1 MQRNSF
7 NRYII
12 FTGLLLQAFI
22 LSAAVPSGY
31 YYFVKNKKKA
41 ELKTAIHTYCG
52 PMKEFEYGG
61 GVGFTWEGFFST
73 DRRADSTV
81 IDMYS
86 NTVRKFSGFSAV
98 SGMHIEHSFP
108 KSWWG
113 AYPNGAYKDLFHLYP
128 ADASANESKNNLPL
142 GEVTGTPGF
151 DNGVTK
157 TGKNGFE
164 TAYTDNCFEPA
175 DEFKG
180 DFARSYFY
188 IASVYENL
196 APLMQSPMTYTNN
209 TYPFFK
215 PWAIDLLLKWN
226 KQDPVSA
233 KELTRIEAVYNL
245 QGNRNPF
252 IDYPDLAEYI
262 WGKDTLN
269 VYPFPTETE
278 PFLVAPRRGNS
289 IDFGVILQNDTRS
302 QNLHIQGV
310 NIGSDINVKI
320 KNKTASFSLSNS
332 VVSASS
338 ALTGIDV
345 SVKFTPSTSG
355 LVCDTLLI
363 NGGGLTESLTIPLKA
378 LASADFITIE
388 PTDITPVGGTLQWIS
403 DPLATQYRLNVF
415 QGEQHA
421 GDLIIAT
428 YVEGSSWNKA
438 IELYNGTGKTL
449 DLSRYSLQ
457 KQSNGA
463 GPVAYTLKLTGSL
476 VTGKSYVIVHK
487 QSAADLMAKANMVTD
502 SLLQY
507 NGNDAISLVRSG
519 VTIDMVGQA
528 NAGADVMWGV
538 DVTLQRKNY
547 VTHPS
552 SIFNHAEWN
561 ILPMDSY
568 SMLGNH
574 QMLFMP
580 ADPFYVLQNAIVGL
594 NTSYPIENLTPNNTY
609 TYSVESMRSGVIAT
623 AINTMQLHTSAL
635 DIPEISEASDVQSN
649 QFTANWGA
657 SPYASGYLL
666 NVYKVS
672 GQADTTEVEG
682 FNNIGTSGVPV
693 LPNGWSGNA
702 SGIYTT
708 ATSSGVATP
717 SVNLKANKEWLQ
729 TKTYPQ
735 AVSKFT
741 YMYRFGSTSTNS
753 SILVDGLNNNSWVR
767 IDSIIYKNTTKT
779 YPVYNFNRNQSLKAF
794 KFIFNKPA
802 SGGNLGIDD
811 VSATYG
817 NQDTV
822 YVQKDIPVTTTSSV
836 VTGLTENT
844 QYYYTVRATL
854 GSSVSGVSETIGAHT
869 LVKTQ
874 ISDLNVSTIRI
885 FSGNE
890 QLSISGL
897 HGDET
902 VQFYSLTG
910 ICLYQTKATSTNLD
924 IVFQHQGIF
933 IVKIQ
938 NTGYRFT
945 GKIIH

>member
-7 NRYII
+7 PRYII
-12 FTGLLLQAFI
+12 ISGLLLQALI
-22 LSAAVPSGY
+22 VSAAVPSGY

-61 GVGFTWEGFFST
+61 GAGFTWEGFFST

-86 NTVRKFSGFSAV
+86 NTVRKFSGFSAI

-175 DEFKG
+175 DEYKG

-252 IDYPDLAEYI
+252 IDYPNLAEYI

-269 VYPFPTETE
+269 IFPFPTETE
-278 PFLVAPRRGNS
+278 PFLVAPRRGNT

-310 NIGSDINVKI
+310 NISSDISVKI
-320 KNKTASFSLSNS
+320 KNNTLSFS
-332 VVSASS
+332 VSASVIS
-338 ALTGIDV
+338 ASVALNGTDV
-345 SVKFTPSTSG
+345 SVKFTPSAPGS
-355 LVCDTLLI
+355 VRDTLLI
-363 NGGGLTESLTIPLKA
+363 EGGGLTESLRIPLKA
-378 LASADFITIE
+378 LASADFITLE

-403 DPLATQYRLNVF
+403 DPLATQYRLNVY
-415 QGEQHA
+415 QGDLQA
-421 GDLIIAT
+421 GDLIIST
-428 YVEGSSWNKA
+428 YVDGSSWNKA
-438 IELYNGTGKTL
+438 LELYNGTGKSI
-449 DLSRYSLQ
+449 DLSHYSLQ

-463 GPVAYTLKLTGSL
+463 GYFGSTLRLAGTL
-476 VTGKSYVIVHK
+476 DNAKSYVIAHK
-487 QSAADLMAKANMVTD
+487 LAAADLQAKAQLVTD
-502 SLLQY
+502 SILQF
-507 NGNDAISLVRSG
+507 NGNDAVQLVRSG
-519 VTIDMVGQA
+519 VTIDMVGPA
-528 NAGADVMWGV
+528 YAGADVIWGYQL
-538 DVTLQRKNY
+538 TLQRKPS
-547 VTHPS
+547 VTHPVS
-552 SIFNHAEWN
+552 SFNQAEWTT
-561 ILPMDSY
+561 LPNDSY
-568 SMLGNH
+568 AMLGSH
-574 QMLFMP
+574 PMTLGSSSS
-580 ADPFYVLQNAIVGL
+580 YILQNSFVGL
-594 NTSYPIENLTPNNTY
+594 NTSYSIQNLIPNGTY
-609 TYSVESMRSGVIAT
+609 TYSVESMRSGVIAP

-635 DIPEISEASDVQSN
+635 DIPEISDATDVQSS
-649 QFTANWGA
+649 QFRANWGA

-666 NVYKVS
+666 NLYKVS

-682 FNNIGTSGVPV
+682 FANVGSNGTP
-693 LPNGWSGNA
+693 LPTGWTGNA
-702 SGIYTT
+702 SATYST
-708 ATSSGVATP
+708 ATSTGIAIP
-717 SVNLKANKEWLQ
+717 SINLKLNEWLQ
-729 TKTYPQ
+729 TKAYSHP
-735 AVSKFT
+735 VSKFT
-741 YMYRFGSTSTNS
+741 YMYRIASTSTGS
-753 SILVDGLNNNSWVR
+753 SLILDGLSNNSWVR
-767 IDSIIYKNTTKT
+767 LDSIPYKNTTKT
-779 YPVYNFNRNQSLKAF
+779 YPVYTFTKDQGMSAF
-794 KFIFNKPA
+794 RFKYNKVG
-802 SGGNLGIDD
+802 SGNLAIDD

-822 YVQKDIPVTTTSSV
+822 YVQKNVPVATNSILVS
-836 VTGLTENT
+836 GLTENT
-844 QYYYTVRATL
+844 QYYYGVRATL

-869 LVKTQ
+869 LVKTKVA
-874 ISDLNVSTIRI
+874 DLNANAIRI
-885 FSGNE
+885 LANKE

-902 VQFYSLTG
+902 IQIYSLTG
-910 ICLYQTKATSTNLD
+910 ICLFQTKASSTNLD
-924 IVFQHQGIF
+924 IAFRLQGIF
-933 IVKIQ
+933 IVKVQ
-938 NTGYRFT
+938 NAGYRFT
-945 GKIIH
+945 GKVIH

>member
-7 NRYII
+7 PRYILI
-12 FTGLLLQAFI
+12 TAVLLQAF
-22 LSAAVPSGY
+22 LVTAAVPSGY

-61 GVGFTWEGFFST
+61 GAGFTWEGFFST

-175 DEFKG
+175 DEYKG

-226 KQDPVSA
+226 KQDPVST

-252 IDYPDLAEYI
+252 IDYPNLAEYI

-269 VYPFPTETE
+269 VFPFPTETE
-278 PFLVAPRRGNS
+278 PFLVAPRRGNT

-310 NIGSDINVKI
+310 NISSDMTVKI
-320 KNKTASFSLSNS
+320 KNNTSSFS
-332 VVSASS
+332 VSASVIS
-338 ALTGIDV
+338 ASMALNGTDV
-345 SVKFTPSTSG
+345 SVKFTPSASG
-355 LVCDTLLI
+355 SVRDTLLI
-363 NGGGLTESLTIPLKA
+363 EGGGLLESLHIPLKA
-378 LASADFITIE
+378 LASADFITLE
-388 PTDITPVGGTLQWIS
+388 PSDITPVGGTLQWIS
-403 DPLATQYRLNVF
+403 DPLATQYRLNVY
-415 QGEQHA
+415 QGAQSA
-421 GDLIIAT
+421 GDLIIST

-438 IELYNGTGKTL
+438 VELYNGTAKTL
-449 DLSRYSLQ
+449 DLSHYWLQ

-463 GPVAYTLKLTGSL
+463 GPFMSTLRLSGTL
-476 VTGKSYVIVHK
+476 APGKSYVIAHK
-487 QSAADLMAKANMVTD
+487 QAAADLIAKANLLTD

-507 NGNDAISLVRSG
+507 NGNDAIALVRSG

-538 DVTLQRKNY
+538 DITLQRTIY

-552 SIFNHAEWN
+552 STFNPAEWN
-561 ILPMDSY
+561 TLPTDSY
-568 SMLGNH
+568 SMLGSH
-574 QMLFMP
+574 QMVFTLGE
-580 ADPFYVLQNAIVGL
+580 PFYILQNAIVGL
-594 NTSYPIENLTPNNTY
+594 NTSYPIQNLVPNNAY

-623 AINTMQLHTSAL
+623 AINTMQLHTTAL
-635 DIPEISEASDVQSN
+635 DIPEISDATDVQTN

-682 FNNIGTSGVPV
+682 FANVGSNGTP
-693 LPNGWSGNA
+693 LPTGWTGNA
-702 SGIYTT
+702 SATYVTT
-708 ATSSGVATP
+708 TSSGIAIP
-717 SVNLKANKEWLQ
+717 SINLKLNEWLQ
-729 TKTYPQ
+729 TKTYSHP
-735 AVSKFT
+735 VSKFT
-741 YMYRFGSTSTNS
+741 YMYRIASASAGS
-753 SILVDGLNNNSWVR
+753 SIILDGLSNNSWVR
-767 IDSIIYKNTTKT
+767 LDSIPYKNTTKT
-779 YPVYNFNRNQSLKAF
+779 YPVYTFSKDQGMSAF
-794 KFIFNKPA
+794 RFKYNKVG
-802 SGGNLGIDD
+802 SGNLAIDD

-822 YVQKDIPVTTTSSV
+822 YVQKNIPVATNSILVS
-836 VTGLTENT
+836 GLIENT
-844 QYYYTVRATL
+844 QYYYGVRATL

-869 LVKTQ
+869 LVKTKVP
-874 ISDLNVSTIRI
+874 DLNAPAIRI
-885 FSGNE
+885 LSGKE

-897 HGDET
+897 RGDET
-902 VQFYSLTG
+902 IQIYSLTG

>member
-7 NRYII
+7 PRYILI
-12 FTGLLLQAFI
+12 TAVLLQAF
-22 LSAAVPSGY
+22 LVTAAVPSGY

-61 GVGFTWEGFFST
+61 GAGFTWEGFFST

-175 DEFKG
+175 DEYKG

-226 KQDPVSA
+226 KQDPVST

-252 IDYPDLAEYI
+252 IDYPNLAEYI

-269 VYPFPTETE
+269 VFPFPTETE
-278 PFLVAPRRGNS
+278 PFLVAPRRGNT

-310 NIGSDINVKI
+310 NISSDMTVKI
-320 KNKTASFSLSNS
+320 KNNTSSFS
-332 VVSASS
+332 VSASVIS
-338 ALTGIDV
+338 ASMALNGTDV
-345 SVKFTPSTSG
+345 SVKFTPSASG
-355 LVCDTLLI
+355 SVRDTLLI
-363 NGGGLTESLTIPLKA
+363 EGGGLLESLHIPLKA
-378 LASADFITIE
+378 LASADFITLE
-388 PTDITPVGGTLQWIS
+388 PSDITPVGGTLQWIS
-403 DPLATQYRLNVF
+403 DPLATQYRLNVY
-415 QGEQHA
+415 QGAQSA
-421 GDLIIAT
+421 GDLIIST

-438 IELYNGTGKTL
+438 VELYNGTAKTL
-449 DLSRYSLQ
+449 DLSHYWLQ

-463 GPVAYTLKLTGSL
+463 GPFMSTLRLSGTL
-476 VTGKSYVIVHK
+476 APGKSYVIAHK
-487 QSAADLMAKANMVTD
+487 QAAADLIAKANLLTD

-507 NGNDAISLVRSG
+507 NGNDAIALVRSG

-538 DVTLQRKNY
+538 DITLQRTIY

-552 SIFNHAEWN
+552 STFNPAEWN
-561 ILPMDSY
+561 TLPTDSY
-568 SMLGNH
+568 SMLGSH
-574 QMLFMP
+574 QMVFTLGE
-580 ADPFYVLQNAIVGL
+580 PFYILQNAIVGL
-594 NTSYPIENLTPNNTY
+594 NTSYPIQNLVPNNAY

-623 AINTMQLHTSAL
+623 AINTMQLHTTAL
-635 DIPEISEASDVQSN
+635 DIPEISDATDVQTN

-682 FNNIGTSGVPV
+682 FANVGSNGTP
-693 LPNGWSGNA
+693 LPTGWTGNA
-702 SGIYTT
+702 SATYVTT
-708 ATSSGVATP
+708 TSSGIAIP
-717 SVNLKANKEWLQ
+717 SINLKLNEWLQ
-729 TKTYPQ
+729 TKTYSHP
-735 AVSKFT
+735 VSKFT
-741 YMYRFGSTSTNS
+741 YMYRIASASAGS
-753 SILVDGLNNNSWVR
+753 SIILDGLSNNSWVR
-767 IDSIIYKNTTKT
+767 LDSIPYKNITKT
-779 YPVYNFNRNQSLKAF
+779 YPVYTFSKDQGMSAF
-794 KFIFNKPA
+794 RFKYNKVG
-802 SGGNLGIDD
+802 SGNLAIDD

-822 YVQKDIPVTTTSSV
+822 YVQKNIPVATNSILVS
-836 VTGLTENT
+836 GLIENT
-844 QYYYTVRATL
+844 QYYYGVRATL

-869 LVKTQ
+869 LVKTKVP
-874 ISDLNVSTIRI
+874 DLNAPAIRI
-885 FSGNE
+885 FSGKGHLN
-890 QLSISGL
+890 ISGL

-902 VQFYSLTG
+902 VQVYSLTG
-910 ICLYQTKATSTNLD
+910 ICLYQTKTTSTKLD
-924 IVFQHQGIF
+924 IAFQHQGIF
-933 IVKIQ
+933 IVKVQ
-938 NTGYRFT
+938 NAGYRFT
-945 GKIIH
+945 GKIIR

>member
-1 MQRNSF
+1 MKNYCFKS
-7 NRYII
+7 
-12 FTGLLLQAFI
+12 LLLLGMVVFVSSI
-22 LSAAVPSGY
+22 FAAVPSGY

-61 GVGFTWEGFFST
+61 GAGFTWEGFFST

-86 NTVRKFSGFSAV
+86 NTVRKFSGFSAI

-113 AYPNGAYKDLFHLYP
+113 AYPNNAYKDLFHLYP

-175 DEFKG
+175 DEYKG

-269 VYPFPTETE
+269 VYPFPAETE

-310 NIGSDINVKI
+310 NIGSDITVKI
-320 KNKTASFSLSNS
+320 KNNSPSFSLSAS
-332 VVSASS
+332 VVSVSA
-338 ALTGIDV
+338 ALTGTDV
-345 SVKFTPSTSG
+345 SVKFTPSASG
-355 LVCDTLLI
+355 LVRDTLLI
-363 NGGGLTESLTIPLKA
+363 QGGGLTESLHIPLKA
-378 LASADFITIE
+378 LASADFITVE

-403 DPLATQYRLNVF
+403 DPLATQYRLNVY
-415 QGEQHA
+415 QGAQSA
-421 GDLIIAT
+421 GDLIIST

-438 IELYNGTGKTL
+438 VELYNGTGKTL
-449 DLSRYSLQ
+449 DLSHYWLQ

-463 GPVAYTLKLTGSL
+463 GPFLSTLRLTGTL
-476 VTGKSYVIVHK
+476 ATGKSYVIVHK
-487 QSAADLMAKANMVTD
+487 QAAADLIAKANLVTD

-507 NGNDAISLVRSG
+507 NGNDAIALVRSG
-519 VTIDMVGQA
+519 VTIDMAGQA

-552 SIFNHAEWN
+552 STFNPTEWET
-561 ILPMDSY
+561 LPMDSY
-568 SMLGNH
+568 SMLGSH
-574 QMLFMP
+574 QMAFTLGE
-580 ADPFYVLQNAIVGL
+580 PFYVLQNALVGL
-594 NTSYPIENLTPNNTY
+594 NTSYPIQNLIPNGTY
-609 TYSVESMRSGVIAT
+609 IYSVESMRSGVIAP

-635 DIPEISEASDVQSN
+635 DIPEISDATDIESN

-666 NVYKVS
+666 NLYKVS

-682 FNNIGTSGVPV
+682 FANVGTSGTP
-693 LPNGWSGNA
+693 LPTGWTGNA
-702 SGIYTT
+702 SGNYTT
-708 ATSSGVATP
+708 TASTGIASP
-717 SVNLKANKEWLQ
+717 SVAFKNAKEWLQ

-735 AVSKFT
+735 AVSKLNF
-741 YMYRFGSTSTNS
+741 MYRFATYVAGASL
-753 SILVDGLNNNSWVR
+753 IIDGQNNGNWMR
-767 IDSIIYKNTTKT
+767 IDSIICKNNTKATQT
-779 YPVYNFNRNQSLKAF
+779 YSFDKLQGLKAF
-794 KFIFNKPA
+794 KFTFNKMP
-802 SGGNLGIDD
+802 GGNMALDD

-822 YVQKDIPVTTTSSV
+822 YVQKNLAVTANTALVS
-836 VTGLTENT
+836 GLTENT
-844 QYYYTVRATL
+844 QYYYAVRATL
-854 GSSVSGVSETIGAHT
+854 GASVSGVSETIGAHT
-869 LVKTQ
+869 LVKTKVT
-874 ISDLNVSTIRI
+874 DLNAPAIRI
-885 FSGNE
+885 LSGKE

-902 VQFYSLTG
+902 IHIYSLTG
-910 ICLYQTKATSTNLD
+910 ICLYQTKATSSKLD
-924 IVFQHQGIF
+924 IAFHYQGIF
-933 IVKIQ
+933 IVKVQ
-938 NTGYRFT
+938 NAGYRFT
-945 GKIIH
+945 GKIMH

>member
-7 NRYII
+7 PRYILI
-12 FTGLLLQAFI
+12 TAVLLQAF
-22 LSAAVPSGY
+22 LVTAAVPSGY

-61 GVGFTWEGFFST
+61 GAGFTWEGFFST

-175 DEFKG
+175 DEYKG

-226 KQDPVSA
+226 KQDPVST

-252 IDYPDLAEYI
+252 IDYPNLAEYI

-269 VYPFPTETE
+269 VFPFPTETE
-278 PFLVAPRRGNS
+278 PFLVAPRRGNT

-310 NIGSDINVKI
+310 NISSDMTVKI
-320 KNKTASFSLSNS
+320 KNNTSSFS
-332 VVSASS
+332 VSASVIS
-338 ALTGIDV
+338 ASMALNGTDV
-345 SVKFTPSTSG
+345 SVKFTPSASG
-355 LVCDTLLI
+355 SVRDTLLI
-363 NGGGLTESLTIPLKA
+363 EGGGLLESLHIPLKA
-378 LASADFITIE
+378 LASADFITLE
-388 PTDITPVGGTLQWIS
+388 PSDITPVGGTLQWIS
-403 DPLATQYRLNVF
+403 DPLATQYRLNVY
-415 QGEQHA
+415 QGAQSA
-421 GDLIIAT
+421 GDLIIST

-438 IELYNGTGKTL
+438 VELYNGTAKTL
-449 DLSRYSLQ
+449 DLSHYWLQ

-463 GPVAYTLKLTGSL
+463 GPFMSTLRLSGTL
-476 VTGKSYVIVHK
+476 APGKSYVIAHK
-487 QSAADLMAKANMVTD
+487 QAAADLIAKANLLTD

-507 NGNDAISLVRSG
+507 NGNDAIALVRSG

-538 DVTLQRKNY
+538 DITLQRTIY

-552 SIFNHAEWN
+552 STFNPAEWN
-561 ILPMDSY
+561 TLPTDSY
-568 SMLGNH
+568 SMLGSH
-574 QMLFMP
+574 QMVFTLGE
-580 ADPFYVLQNAIVGL
+580 PFYILQNAIVGL
-594 NTSYPIENLTPNNTY
+594 NTSYPIQNLVPNNAY

-623 AINTMQLHTSAL
+623 AINTMQLHTTAL
-635 DIPEISEASDVQSN
+635 DIPEISDATDVQTN

-682 FNNIGTSGVPV
+682 FANVGSNGTP
-693 LPNGWSGNA
+693 LPTGWTGNA
-702 SGIYTT
+702 SATYVTT
-708 ATSSGVATP
+708 TSSGIAIP
-717 SVNLKANKEWLQ
+717 SINLKLNEWLQ
-729 TKTYPQ
+729 TKTYSHP
-735 AVSKFT
+735 VSKFT
-741 YMYRFGSTSTNS
+741 YMYRIASASAGS
-753 SILVDGLNNNSWVR
+753 SIILDGLSNNSWVR
-767 IDSIIYKNTTKT
+767 LDSIPYKNTTKT
-779 YPVYNFNRNQSLKAF
+779 YPVYTFSKDQGMSAF
-794 KFIFNKPA
+794 RFKYNKVG
-802 SGGNLGIDD
+802 SGNLAIDD

-822 YVQKDIPVTTTSSV
+822 YVQKNIHVATNSILVS
-836 VTGLTENT
+836 GLIENT
-844 QYYYTVRATL
+844 QYYYGVRATL

-869 LVKTQ
+869 LVKTKVP
-874 ISDLNVSTIRI
+874 DLNAPAIRI
-885 FSGNE
+885 FSGKGHLN
-890 QLSISGL
+890 ISGL

-902 VQFYSLTG
+902 VQVYSLTG
-910 ICLYQTKATSTNLD
+910 ICLYQTKTTSTKLD
-924 IVFQHQGIF
+924 IAFQHQGIF
-933 IVKIQ
+933 IVKVQ
-938 NTGYRFT
+938 NAGYRFT
-945 GKIIH
+945 GKIIR

>member
-7 NRYII
+7 PRYILI
-12 FTGLLLQAFI
+12 TAVLLQAF
-22 LSAAVPSGY
+22 LVTAAVPSGY

-61 GVGFTWEGFFST
+61 GAGFTWEGFFST

-175 DEFKG
+175 DEYKG

-226 KQDPVSA
+226 KQDPVST

-252 IDYPDLAEYI
+252 IDYPNLAEYI

-269 VYPFPTETE
+269 VFPFPTETE
-278 PFLVAPRRGNS
+278 PFLVAPRRGNT

-310 NIGSDINVKI
+310 NISSDMTVKI
-320 KNKTASFSLSNS
+320 KNNTSSFS
-332 VVSASS
+332 VSASVIS
-338 ALTGIDV
+338 ASMALNGTDV
-345 SVKFTPSTSG
+345 SVKFTPSASG
-355 LVCDTLLI
+355 SVRDTLLI
-363 NGGGLTESLTIPLKA
+363 EGGGLLESLHIPLKA
-378 LASADFITIE
+378 LASADFITLE
-388 PTDITPVGGTLQWIS
+388 PSDITPVGGTLQWIS
-403 DPLATQYRLNVF
+403 DPLATQYRLNVY
-415 QGEQHA
+415 QGAQSA
-421 GDLIIAT
+421 GDLIIST

-438 IELYNGTGKTL
+438 VELYNGTAKTL
-449 DLSRYSLQ
+449 DLSHYWLQ

-463 GPVAYTLKLTGSL
+463 GPFMSTLRLSGTL
-476 VTGKSYVIVHK
+476 APGKSYVIAHK
-487 QSAADLMAKANMVTD
+487 QAAADLIAKANLLTD

-507 NGNDAISLVRSG
+507 NGNDAIALVRSG

-538 DVTLQRKNY
+538 DITLQRTIY

-552 SIFNHAEWN
+552 STFNPAEWN
-561 ILPMDSY
+561 TLPTDSY
-568 SMLGNH
+568 SMLGSH
-574 QMLFMP
+574 QMVFTLGE
-580 ADPFYVLQNAIVGL
+580 PFYILQNAIVGL
-594 NTSYPIENLTPNNTY
+594 NTSYPIQNLVPNNAY

-623 AINTMQLHTSAL
+623 AINTMQLHTTAL
-635 DIPEISEASDVQSN
+635 DIPEISDATDVQTN

-682 FNNIGTSGVPV
+682 FANVGSNGTP
-693 LPNGWSGNA
+693 LPTGWTGNA
-702 SGIYTT
+702 SATYVTT
-708 ATSSGVATP
+708 TSSGIAIP
-717 SVNLKANKEWLQ
+717 SINLKLNEWLQ
-729 TKTYPQ
+729 TKTYPHP
-735 AVSKFT
+735 VSKFT
-741 YMYRFGSTSTNS
+741 YMYRIASASAGS
-753 SILVDGLNNNSWVR
+753 SIILDGLSNNSWVR
-767 IDSIIYKNTTKT
+767 LDSIPYKNTTKT
-779 YPVYNFNRNQSLKAF
+779 YPVYTFSKDQGMSAF
-794 KFIFNKPA
+794 RFKYNKVG
-802 SGGNLGIDD
+802 SGNLAIDD

-822 YVQKDIPVTTTSSV
+822 YVQKNIPVATNSILVS
-836 VTGLTENT
+836 GLIENT
-844 QYYYTVRATL
+844 QYYYGVRATL

-869 LVKTQ
+869 LVKTKVP
-874 ISDLNVSTIRI
+874 DLNAPAIRI
-885 FSGNE
+885 FSGKGHLN
-890 QLSISGL
+890 ISGL

-902 VQFYSLTG
+902 VQVYSLTG
-910 ICLYQTKATSTNLD
+910 ICLYQTKTTSTKLD
-924 IVFQHQGIF
+924 IAFQHQGIF
-933 IVKIQ
+933 IVKVQ
-938 NTGYRFT
+938 NAGYRFT
-945 GKIIH
+945 GKIIR

>member
-1 MQRNSF
+1 MQQKPVT
-7 NRYII
+7 RYII
-12 FTGLLLQAFI
+12 ITGLFLQALV

-31 YYFVKNKKKA
+31 YYFVNNKKKA
-41 ELKTAIHTYCG
+41 ELKTAIHTYCA

-61 GVGFTWEGFFST
+61 GAGFTWEGFFYT

-86 NTVRKFSGFSAV
+86 NTVRKFTGFNAI

-151 DNGVTK
+151 NNGVTK

-209 TYPFFK
+209 SYPFFK
-215 PWAIDLLLKWN
+215 PWAIDLLLKWS
-226 KQDPVSA
+226 KQDPVSP
-233 KELTRIEAVYNL
+233 KEITRNETIYGL

-252 IDYPDLAEYI
+252 IDYPDLADYI

-269 VYPFPTETE
+269 VYPFPAETA

-289 IDFGVILQNDTRS
+289 IDFGVILQNDTRT

-310 NIGSDINVKI
+310 NISSDITVKI
-320 KNKTASFSLSNS
+320 KNNSPSFSLSAS
-332 VVSASS
+332 VVSAS
-338 ALTGIDV
+338 AAFTGTDI
-345 SVKFTPSTSG
+345 SVKFTPSASG
-355 LVCDTLLI
+355 SVRDTLLI
-363 NGGGLTESLTIPLKA
+363 QGGGLTESLYIPLKA

-388 PTDITPVGGTLQWIS
+388 PTDISSVGGTLQWIS

-415 QGEQHA
+415 QNEHQA
-421 GDLIIAT
+421 GDLIIST

-449 DLSRYSLQ
+449 DLSHYWLQ

-463 GPVAYTLKLTGSL
+463 GPFFSTLKLTGTLAS
-476 VTGKSYVIVHK
+476 GKSYVIVHK
-487 QSAADLMAKANMVTD
+487 LAATDLIAKANLVTD

-507 NGNDAISLVRSG
+507 NGNDAIALVRSG

-547 VTHPS
+547 VTHPLS
-552 SIFNHAEWN
+552 SFNPAEWN
-561 ILPMDSY
+561 TLAMDSY

-574 QMLFMP
+574 QMVFTLGEP
-580 ADPFYVLQNAIVGL
+580 VYIIQNAIVGL
-594 NTSYPIENLTPNNTY
+594 NTSYPIQNLTPGNSY
-609 TYSVESMRSGVIAT
+609 TYSVESMRSGVIAP

-635 DIPEISEASDVQSN
+635 DIPEISDATNVQSN

-666 NVYKVS
+666 NLYKVS

-682 FNNIGTSGVPV
+682 FNNVGTNGTP
-693 LPNGWSGNA
+693 LPTGWSGNA
-702 SGIYTT
+702 NAIYTT
-708 ATSSGVATP
+708 STSVGVASP
-717 SVNLKANKEWLQ
+717 SIQLRNFGEWIQ

-735 AVSKFT
+735 PVSKLTF
-741 YMYRFGSTSTNS
+741 MYRFVTAVTGASL
-753 SILVDGLNNNSWVR
+753 IVDGMSNGHWVR
-767 IDSIIYKNTTKT
+767 VDSISCKNNTKT
-779 YPVYNFNRNQSLKAF
+779 YPVYNFNANQSLTAF
-794 KFIFNKPA
+794 KFTFDKMT
-802 SGGNLGIDD
+802 GGNFSIDD

-822 YVQKDIPVTTTSSV
+822 YVQKNVPVSTNSILLS
-836 VTGLTENT
+836 GLTENT
-844 QYYYTVRATL
+844 QYYYTVSATL
-854 GSSVSGVSETIGAHT
+854 GSSVSGASETIGVHT
-869 LVKTQ
+869 LVKTKVA
-874 ISDLNVSTIRI
+874 DLNATAIRVL
-885 FSGNE
+885 SQKE
-890 QLSISGL
+890 QLVISGL
-897 HGDET
+897 RGDEN
-902 VQFYSLTG
+902 VQIYSLTG
-910 ICLYQTKATSTNLD
+910 ICLYQTKATSTNLN
-924 IVFQHQGIF
+924 IAFRHQGIF
-933 IVKIQ
+933 IVKVQ
-938 NTGYRFT
+938 NATYQFT
-945 GKIIH
+945 GKFIR

>member
-7 NRYII
+7 TRYII
-12 FTGLLLQAFI
+12 FTVLLLQALI

-61 GVGFTWEGFFST
+61 GAGFTWEGFFST

-175 DEFKG
+175 DEYKG

-310 NIGSDINVKI
+310 NISTDITVKI
-320 KNKTASFSLSNS
+320 KNNSPSFLLSAS
-332 VVSASS
+332 VVSASA
-338 ALTGIDV
+338 ALTGTDV
-345 SVKFTPSTSG
+345 SVKFTPSASG
-355 LVCDTLLI
+355 LVRDTLI
-363 NGGGLTESLTIPLKA
+363 VEGGGLTESLHIPLKA
-378 LASADFITIE
+378 LASADFITVE

-415 QGEQHA
+415 QNEHQA
-421 GDLIIAT
+421 GDLIIST

-449 DLSRYSLQ
+449 DLSHYWLQ

-463 GPVAYTLKLTGSL
+463 GPFLSTLRLTGTL
-476 VTGKSYVIVHK
+476 ATGKSYVIVHK
-487 QSAADLMAKANMVTD
+487 QAAADLIAKANLVTD

-507 NGNDAISLVRSG
+507 NGNDAIALVRSG
-519 VTIDMVGQA
+519 VTIDMAGQA

-538 DVTLQRKNY
+538 DVTLQRTMY
-547 VTHPS
+547 VNHPS
-552 SIFNHAEWN
+552 STFNPAEWN
-561 ILPMDSY
+561 TLPMDSY
-568 SMLGNH
+568 SMLGSH
-574 QMLFMP
+574 QMVFTLGEP
-580 ADPFYVLQNAIVGL
+580 VYVLQNALVGL
-594 NTSYPIENLTPNNTY
+594 NTSYPIQNLTPQNTY
-609 TYSVESMRSGVIAT
+609 TYSVESMRSGVIAP
-623 AINTMQLHTSAL
+623 AINTMQLHTSPL
-635 DIPEISEASDVQSN
+635 DIPEISDATNVESN

-682 FNNIGTSGVPV
+682 FNNIGTSGAPV

-708 ATSSGVATP
+708 ATSSGIATP
-717 SVNLKANKEWLQ
+717 SVNLKLNEWLQ
-729 TKTYPQ
+729 TKTYSHP
-735 AVSKFT
+735 VSKFT
-741 YMYRFGSTSTNS
+741 YMYRVASTSTGS
-753 SILVDGLNNNSWVR
+753 SIILDGLSNNIWVR
-767 IDSIIYKNTTKT
+767 LDSIPYKNTTKT
-779 YPVYNFNRNQSLKAF
+779 YPVYSFTKEQGMTAF
-794 KFIFNKPA
+794 KFKYNKVG
-802 SGGNLGIDD
+802 SGNLAIDD

-822 YVQKDIPVTTTSSV
+822 YVQKNLPVTANTALVS
-836 VTGLTENT
+836 GLTDNT
-844 QYYYTVRATL
+844 QYFYAVRATL

-869 LVKTQ
+869 LVKTKVT
-874 ISDLNVSTIRI
+874 DLNAPAIRI
-885 FSGNE
+885 LSGKE
-890 QLSISGL
+890 QLSISEL

-902 VQFYSLTG
+902 IQIYSLTG
-910 ICLYQTKATSTNLD
+910 ICLYQTKASSTSLNIT
-924 IVFQHQGIF
+924 FRHQGIF
-933 IVKIQ
+933 IVKVQ
-938 NTGYRFT
+938 NAGLRFT

>member
-7 NRYII
+7 TRYII
-12 FTGLLLQAFI
+12 VTGLLLQAFI
-22 LSAAVPSGY
+22 VSAAVPSGY

-61 GVGFTWEGFFST
+61 GAGFTWEGFFST

-142 GEVTGTPGF
+142 GEVAGTPGF

-175 DEFKG
+175 DEYKG

-310 NIGSDINVKI
+310 NISTDITIKI
-320 KNKTASFSLSNS
+320 KNNSPSFSVSTS
-332 VVSASS
+332 VVSASA
-338 ALTGIDV
+338 ALTGTDV
-345 SVKFTPSTSG
+345 SVKFTPSASG
-355 LVCDTLLI
+355 LVRDTLI
-363 NGGGLTESLTIPLKA
+363 VEGGGLTESLHIPLKA
-378 LASADFITIE
+378 LASADFITVE
-388 PTDITPVGGTLQWIS
+388 PTDITPIGGTLQWIS
-403 DPLATQYRLNVF
+403 DPLATQYRLNVY
-415 QGEQHA
+415 QGAQSA
-421 GDLIIAT
+421 GDLIIST

-449 DLSRYSLQ
+449 DLSHYWLQ

-463 GPVAYTLKLTGSL
+463 GPFLSTLRLTGTL
-476 VTGKSYVIVHK
+476 ATGKSYVIVHK
-487 QSAADLMAKANMVTD
+487 QAAADLMAKANLVTD

-507 NGNDAISLVRSG
+507 NGNDAVALVRSG
-519 VTIDMVGQA
+519 VTIDMAGQA

-538 DVTLQRKNY
+538 DVTLQRKTS

-552 SIFNHAEWN
+552 STFNSAEWN
-561 ILPMDSY
+561 TLPTDSY
-568 SMLGNH
+568 SMLGSPL
-574 QMLFMP
+574 MSFSGGSP
-580 ADPFYVLQNAIVGL
+580 AYILQNALVGL
-594 NTSYPIENLTPNNTY
+594 NTSYSIQNLTPQNTY
-609 TYSVESMRSGVIAT
+609 TYSVESMRSGVIAP

-635 DIPEISEASDVQSN
+635 DIPEISDATEVQAN

-682 FNNIGTSGVPV
+682 FNNIGTSGAPV
-693 LPNGWSGNA
+693 LPSGWSGNA

-708 ATSSGVATP
+708 ATSSGVAIP
-717 SVNLKANKEWLQ
+717 SVNLKLNEWLQ
-729 TKTYPQ
+729 TKTYLHP
-735 AVSKFT
+735 VSKFT
-741 YMYRFGSTSTNS
+741 YMYRIASTSTGS
-753 SILVDGLNNNSWVR
+753 CIILDGLSNNSWIR
-767 IDSIIYKNTTKT
+767 LDSIPYKNINKT
-779 YPVYNFNRNQSLKAF
+779 YPVYAFTKEQGITAF
-794 KFIFNKPA
+794 KFKYNKVG
-802 SGGNLGIDD
+802 SGNLAIDD

-822 YVQKDIPVTTTSSV
+822 YVQKNLPVTANTALVS
-836 VTGLTENT
+836 GLTDNT
-844 QYYYTVRATL
+844 QYFYAVRATL

-869 LVKTQ
+869 LVKTKVT
-874 ISDLNVSTIRI
+874 DLNAPAIRI
-885 FSGNE
+885 LSGKE
-890 QLSISGL
+890 QLSISEL

-902 VQFYSLTG
+902 IQIYSLTG
-910 ICLYQTKATSTNLD
+910 ICLYQTKASSTSLNIT
-924 IVFQHQGIF
+924 FRHQGIF
-933 IVKIQ
+933 IVKVQ
-938 NTGYRFT
+938 NAGYRFT
-945 GKIIH
+945 GKFLH

>member
-7 NRYII
+7 TRYII
-12 FTGLLLQAFI
+12 VTGLLLQAII

-41 ELKTAIHTYCG
+41 ELKTAIHSYCG
-52 PMKEFEYGG
+52 PLKEFDYGG
-61 GVGFTWEGFFST
+61 GAGFTWEGFFST

-113 AYPNGAYKDLFHLYP
+113 AYPNNAYKDLFHLYP

-175 DEFKG
+175 DEYKG

-196 APLMQSPMTYTNN
+196 APLMQSPMTFTNN

-215 PWAIDLLLKWN
+215 PWAVDLLLKWN
-226 KQDPVSA
+226 RQDPVSA

-278 PFLVAPRRGNS
+278 AFLVAPRPGNS

-310 NIGSDINVKI
+310 NIASDISI
-320 KNKTASFSLSNS
+320 KLKNNSASFSLSAS
-332 VVSASS
+332 VVSAST
-338 ALTGIDV
+338 ALGGTDV
-345 SVKFTPSTSG
+345 SVKFTPSASG
-355 LVCDTLLI
+355 LVRDTLVI
-363 NGGGLTESLTIPLKA
+363 EGGGLAQSLHIPLKA
-378 LASADFITIE
+378 LASADFITLE
-388 PTDITPVGGTLQWIS
+388 PTDITPVSGTLQWIS
-403 DPLATQYRLNVF
+403 DPLATQYRLNVY
-415 QGEQHA
+415 QSPQSA
-421 GDLIIAT
+421 GDLIIST
-428 YVEGSSWNKA
+428 YVEGTSWNKA
-438 IELYNGTGKTL
+438 IELYNGTGKTI
-449 DLSRYSLQ
+449 DLSHYQLQ

-463 GPVAYTLKLTGSL
+463 GPFLSPLKLTGSL
-476 VTGKSYVIVHK
+476 ASGKSYAIVHK
-487 QSAADLMAKANMVTD
+487 LAAADLIAKANLVTD

-507 NGNDAISLVRSG
+507 NGNDAIALVRSG
-519 VTIDMVGQA
+519 VTIDMAGQA

-538 DVTLQRKNY
+538 DVTLQRKAS

-552 SIFNHAEWN
+552 STFNSAEWN
-561 ILPMDSY
+561 TLPTDSY
-568 SMLGNH
+568 AMLGSPL
-574 QMLFMP
+574 MTFSGGSP
-580 ADPFYVLQNAIVGL
+580 AYILQNALVGL
-594 NTSYPIENLTPNNTY
+594 NTSYSIQNLIPTNAY
-609 TYSVESMRSGVIAT
+609 TYSVESLRSGVVAP

-635 DIPEISEASDVQSN
+635 DIPEISDATDMESN
-649 QFTANWGA
+649 RFTANWGA

-682 FNNIGTSGVPV
+682 FANVGSSGTPLPSG
-693 LPNGWSGNA
+693 WTGNA
-702 SGIYTT
+702 SATYTSL
-708 ATSSGVATP
+708 ASIGLASP
-717 SVNLKANKEWLQ
+717 SIQLKNAGEWIK
-729 TKTYPQ
+729 TKNYPQ
-735 AVSKFT
+735 TVSKLTF
-741 YMYRFGSTSTNS
+741 MYRFVTAETGASL
-753 SILVDGLNNNSWVR
+753 IVDGFSNGNSFR
-767 IDSIIYKNTTKT
+767 IDSISCKNNTKT
-779 YPVYNFNRNQSLKAF
+779 YPVYNLNKAQNLTAF
-794 KFIFNKPA
+794 KFTFNKMP
-802 SGGNLGIDD
+802 GGNFSIDD

-822 YVQKDIPVTTTSSV
+822 YVQKNVAVTANTALVSD
-836 VTGLTENT
+836 LTANT
-844 QYYYTVRATL
+844 QYYYAVRAAL
-854 GSSVSGVSETIGAHT
+854 GTSVSGVSETMGVH
-869 LVKTQ
+869 TQ
-874 ISDLNVSTIRI
+874 IKTKLADLNTTAIRI
-885 FSGNE
+885 WSDKE

-902 VQFYSLTG
+902 VQIYSLTG
-910 ICLYQTKATSTNLD
+910 ICLYQSKAKSTDLN
-924 IVFQHQGIF
+924 IAFHNRGIF
-933 IVKIQ
+933 IVKVQ
-938 NTGYRFT
+938 NSGYRFT

>member
-1 MQRNSF
+1 M
-7 NRYII
+7 
-12 FTGLLLQAFI
+12 

-61 GVGFTWEGFFST
+61 GAGFTWEGFFST

-86 NTVRKFSGFSAV
+86 NTVRKFAGYSAV

-113 AYPNGAYKDLFHLYP
+113 AYPNNAYKDLFHLYP

-175 DEFKG
+175 DEYKG

-269 VYPFPTETE
+269 VFPFPAETE

-310 NIGSDINVKI
+310 NISTDITVKI
-320 KNKTASFSLSNS
+320 KNNSPSFSLSAS
-332 VVSASS
+332 VVSTTQ
-338 ALTGIDV
+338 ALNGTDV
-345 SVKFTPSTSG
+345 SVTFSPSASG
-355 LVCDTLLI
+355 LVRDTLI
-363 NGGGLTESLTIPLKA
+363 VEGGGLLESVSIPLKA
-378 LASADFITIE
+378 LASADFITVE

-403 DPLATQYRLNVF
+403 DPLATQYRLNVY
-415 QGEQHA
+415 QGAQSA
-421 GDLIIAT
+421 GDLIIST

-449 DLSRYSLQ
+449 DLSHYWLQ

-463 GPVAYTLKLTGSL
+463 GPFLSTLKLTGTLAS
-476 VTGKSYVIVHK
+476 GKSYVIVHK
-487 QSAADLMAKANMVTD
+487 QAAADLMAKANLVTD

-507 NGNDAISLVRSG
+507 NGNDAIALVRSG
-519 VTIDMVGQA
+519 VTIDMAGQA

-538 DVTLQRKNY
+538 DVTLQRKAS

-552 SIFNHAEWN
+552 STFNPIEWN
-561 ILPMDSY
+561 TLPTDSY
-568 SMLGNH
+568 SMLGSPL
-574 QMLFMP
+574 MTFP
-580 ADPFYVLQNAIVGL
+580 TGSPTYILQNAIVGL
-594 NTSYPIENLTPNNTY
+594 NTNYPIQNLIPNNAY
-609 TYSVESMRSGVIAT
+609 TYSVESMRSGVVAT
-623 AINTMQLHTSAL
+623 AINTMQVHTAAL
-635 DIPEISEASDVQSN
+635 DIPEISDATDVQSDK
-649 QFTANWGA
+649 FTANWGA

-666 NVYKVS
+666 NLYKVS

-682 FNNIGTSGVPV
+682 FNSVGTNGTPLPSGWT
-693 LPNGWSGNA
+693 GTASGN
-702 SGIYTT
+702 YTT
-708 ATSSGVATP
+708 TASTGIASP
-717 SVNLKANKEWLQ
+717 SVAFKNAKEWLQ
-729 TKTYPQ
+729 TKTYLHP
-735 AVSKFT
+735 VSKLSF
-741 YMYRFGSTSTNS
+741 MYRFATYVAGASL
-753 SILVDGLNNNSWVR
+753 LVDGQSNGNWIR
-767 IDSIIYKNTTKT
+767 IDSIVCKNNTKATQT
-779 YPVYNFNRNQSLKAF
+779 YSFDKSQALQAF
-794 KFIFNKPA
+794 KFTFNKMP
-802 SGGNLGIDD
+802 GGNMALDD

-822 YVQKDIPVTTTSSV
+822 YVQKNLAVIANSAV
-836 VTGLTENT
+836 VQGLTEDT
-844 QYYYTVRATL
+844 QYYYAVRATL

-869 LVKTQ
+869 LVKTKVA
-874 ISDLNVSTIRI
+874 DLNVPAIRI
-885 FSGNE
+885 LSQNE

-902 VQFYSLTG
+902 IQIYSLTG
-910 ICLYQTKATSTNLD
+910 ICLYQTKVTSTNLN
-924 IVFQHQGIF
+924 ITFQHQGIF
-933 IVKIQ
+933 IVKVQ
-938 NTGYRFT
+938 NAGYRFT
-945 GKIIH
+945 GKFIL

>member
-1 MQRNSF
+1 MQQKSTT
-7 NRYII
+7 RYILI
-12 FTGLLLQAFI
+12 ISILLQSI
-22 LSAAVPSGY
+22 MLSAAVPSGY

-61 GVGFTWEGFFST
+61 GAGFTWEGFFST

-86 NTVRKFSGFSAV
+86 NTVRKFAGFSAV

-113 AYPNGAYKDLFHLYP
+113 AYPNNAYKDLFHLYP

-157 TGKNGFE
+157 VGKNGFE

-175 DEFKG
+175 DEYKG

-196 APLMQSPMTYTNN
+196 APLMQSPMTYNNN

-215 PWAIDLLLKWN
+215 PWAVDLLLKWN

-269 VYPFPTETE
+269 VFPFPAETE

-310 NIGSDINVKI
+310 NIGSDISVRI
-320 KNKTASFSLSNS
+320 KNNSPSFSLSAS
-332 VVSASS
+332 VVSTTQ
-338 ALTGIDV
+338 ALNGTDV
-345 SVKFTPSTSG
+345 SVTFSPSASG
-355 LVCDTLLI
+355 LVRDTLI
-363 NGGGLTESLTIPLKA
+363 VEGGGLLESVSIPLKA
-378 LASADFITIE
+378 LASADFITVE
-388 PTDITPVGGTLQWIS
+388 PTDITPVGGTLNWIS
-403 DPLATQYRLNVF
+403 DPLATQYRLNVY
-415 QGEQHA
+415 QGAQSA
-421 GDLIIAT
+421 GDLIIST

-438 IELYNGTGKTL
+438 VELYNGTGKTL
-449 DLSRYSLQ
+449 DLSHYWLQ

-463 GPVAYTLKLTGSL
+463 GPFLSTLKLTGTLAS
-476 VTGKSYVIVHK
+476 GKSYVIVHK
-487 QSAADLMAKANMVTD
+487 QAAADLMAKANLVTD

-507 NGNDAISLVRSG
+507 NGNDAIALVRSG
-519 VTIDMVGQA
+519 VTIDMAGQA

-538 DVTLQRKNY
+538 DVTLQRKAS

-552 SIFNHAEWN
+552 STFNPAEWN
-561 ILPMDSY
+561 TLPTDSY
-568 SMLGNH
+568 SMLGSPL
-574 QMLFMP
+574 MTFP
-580 ADPFYVLQNAIVGL
+580 TGSPTYILQNTIVGL
-594 NTSYPIENLTPNNTY
+594 NTSYPIQNLIPNNAY

-623 AINTMQLHTSAL
+623 AINTMQLHTAAL
-635 DIPEISEASDVQSN
+635 DIPEISDATDVQSDK
-649 QFTANWGA
+649 FTANWGA
-657 SPYASGYLL
+657 SPYASGYLFNL
-666 NVYKVS
+666 YKVS

-682 FNNIGTSGVPV
+682 FNNVGSSGTP
-693 LPNGWSGNA
+693 LPAGWSGTANA
-702 SGIYTT
+702 IYTA
-708 ATSSGVATP
+708 ATSTGVASP
-717 SVNLKANKEWLQ
+717 SIQLRNFGEWIQ

-735 AVSKFT
+735 PISKLTF
-741 YMYRFGSTSTNS
+741 MYRFVTAVTGASL
-753 SILVDGLNNNSWVR
+753 IVDGMSNGHWVRVDSISCKNNS
-767 IDSIIYKNTTKT
+767 KT
-779 YPVYNFNRNQSLKAF
+779 YPVYNFNATQSLTAF
-794 KFIFNKPA
+794 KFTFNKMT
-802 SGGNLGIDD
+802 GGNFSIDD
-811 VSATYG
+811 LSATYG

-822 YVQKDIPVTTTSSV
+822 YVQKNVPVSTTSAV
-836 VTGLTENT
+836 VTGLTDNT
-844 QYYYTVRATL
+844 QYYYAVRATL

-869 LVKTQ
+869 LVKTKVA
-874 ISDLNVSTIRI
+874 DLNAPAIRI
-885 FSGNE
+885 LSENE

-902 VQFYSLTG
+902 VQIYSLTG
-910 ICLYQTKATSTNLD
+910 ICLYQTKANSTNLN
-924 IVFQHQGIF
+924 IAFRHQGIF
-933 IVKIQ
+933 IVKVQ
-938 NTGYRFT
+938 NAGYRFT
-945 GKIIH
+945 GKFMK